1 MDAATVI
8 DGARSLD
15 TSFSPSRHPDR
26 VALEFLSRYQR
37 ALAGKMLEV
46 ESRIISQ
53 EISFDLPLADF
64 AAGVELGQLEGDPE
78 AFVTLEYDRIH
89 GIDLELRNG
98 DRLPCGII
106 PWKARA
112 YADEWPVV
120 AQRENTLLLMGREN
134 DWSRFTALHLEY
146 APTPPLVTAP
156 DDELIFPA
164 SALNVLVLQVGA
176 EWCRRSPEA
185 CERKTLPAEAV
196 EAEREFLDIID
207 ERNDVEIG
215 TVRRVFS

>member
-37 ALAGKMLEV
+37 VLAGKMLEV
-46 ESRIISQ
+46 ESRAISQ
-53 EISFDLPLADF
+53 EITFDLPLEDF
-64 AAGVELGQLEGDPE
+64 AAGVVLQVETDPDV
-78 AFVTLEYDRIH
+78 FVPLQYDRIH
-89 GIDLELRNG
+89 GIDLELGNG

-106 PWKARA
+106 PWKGRA
-112 YADEWPVV
+112 YADEWPIV
-120 AQRENTLLLMGREN
+120 AQRENTLLLMGRAA
-134 DWSRFTALHLEY
+134 DWSGFTALHLEY
-146 APTPPLVTAP
+146 APTPQLVATP
-156 DDELIFPA
+156 EDELIFPE
-164 SALNVLVLQVGA
+164 SALNVLVLAVGA

-196 EAEREFLDIID
+196 EAEAQFIDIID

-215 TVRRVFS
+215 SVRRVFS